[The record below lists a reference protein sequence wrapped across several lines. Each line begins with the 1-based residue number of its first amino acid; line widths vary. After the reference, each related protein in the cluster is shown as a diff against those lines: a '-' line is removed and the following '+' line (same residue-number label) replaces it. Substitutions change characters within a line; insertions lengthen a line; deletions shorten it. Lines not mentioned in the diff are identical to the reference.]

1 MKRKT
6 RPIVSNL
13 HRLMPGAAAP
23 AEDPIAADLESRLA
37 RLRAAFEAEPYP
49 AAPVR
54 KDRLRRGIEV
64 LLKNEKR
71 IVEAVAADFGE
82 RAEPTTLLADVMV
95 PIRSLRGA
103 LRSLERWMKPER
115 RRSDFPLGLIGARS
129 YVFYQPLG
137 VIGIVSPWNAPLGL
151 AFTPLAGA
159 LAAGNRALIKP
170 SELTPHTSALIAELV
185 AAAYAQDEVDV
196 VQGGVEVATR
206 FTALPFDHL
215 VFTGSTRT
223 ARSVMRAAAEHLVP
237 VTLELGG
244 KAPTIV
250 AKGSDLDYAAAKI
263 IGIKLTN
270 AGQICM
276 GPDFALVH
284 RSDRDRFVAALEATV
299 RRFYPDYATSPD
311 VTCVHL
317 PNQRRRLAALVQ
329 DAVDRGVSVK
339 VGGGLAVSALAE
351 APRFPLVI
359 AVDPPPDSALMREEI
374 FGPVLPVVSYDTL
387 PDAVRLIRSLQRPLA
402 LYHIGGTAAEQQYL
416 LRNTHAG
423 GVTFDDVMLHP
434 LMQDL
439 PFGGVGESG
448 MGRYV
453 GHAGFLALSNAKS
466 VAHRPWIDITRHL
479 QPPYPPAMT
488 RIMRWALRF

>member
-1 MKRKT
+1 MG
-6 RPIVSNL
+6 
-13 HRLMPGAAAP
+13 HAP
-23 AEDPIAADLESRLA
+23 ELSVDPITADLEQRLA

-49 AAPVR
+49 SAAVR
-54 KDRLRRGIEV
+54 KDRLKRAIAS
-64 LLKNEKR
+64 LLKHEKR
-71 IVEAVAADFGE
+71 IVDAINTDFGN

-95 PIRSLRGA
+95 PIRA
-103 LRSLERWMKPER
+103 LRHALKNVERWMKPER
-115 RRSDFPLGLIGARS
+115 RKSDFPLGLIGARS
-129 YVFYQPLG
+129 YIFYQPLG

-151 AFTPLAGA
+151 AYTPLAGA

-170 SELTPHTSALIAELV
+170 SELTPATSQLLAEIIADTFSNE
-185 AAAYAQDEVDV
+185 EVDL
-196 VQGGVEVATR
+196 VQGGVDVATR

-223 ARSVMRAAAEHLVP
+223 AKTVMRAAAEHLVP

-250 AKGSDLDYAAAKI
+250 AHGSDLDYAASKI

-276 GPDFALVH
+276 GPDHVLVH
-284 RSDRDRFVAALEATV
+284 RQDRDRFVAAVEAVV

-311 VTCVHL
+311 VTCVPL
-317 PNQRRRLAALVQ
+317 ANQRRRLASLVE
-329 DAVDRGVSVK
+329 DAEQRGAKIIVTS
-339 VGGGLAVSALAE
+339 GAQIDQLADM
-351 APRFPLVI
+351 PRFPLVI
-359 AVDPPPDSALMREEI
+359 VVDPPQDCALMREEI
-374 FGPVLPVVSYDTL
+374 FGPILPVLSYDSL
-387 PDAVRLIRSLQRPLA
+387 ESAVQRIRRSGIRPLA
-402 LYHIGGTAAEQQYL
+402 LYHIGGSSSEQQYL
-416 LRNTHAG
+416 IRNTHAG
-423 GVTFDDVMLHP
+423 GMTFDDVMLHP

-453 GHAGFLALSNAKS
+453 GHAGFLALSNGKS
-466 VAHRPWIDITRHL
+466 IAHRPWIDITRYL

-488 RIMRWALRF
+488 KLMRWALKL